1 MAFTSSQVLFLQ
13 RLVSERPAQRR
24 AGDAARFFS
33 EHFGLGLTVGRW
45 VEYVEVHFLDA
56 ERLLRAHDLPVAS
69 LGPAASRAD
78 VASYGGLSEKSLS
91 VAPHSG
97 SVAVKCL
104 GRCTL
109 DGQPLWTP
117 PGTYLVLTPE
127 VAERVTCTRLLLV
140 ENLETFRTLEAYR
153 WIDRKEFD
161 ILAVYRGDVEI
172 PLKDAHGLVLR
183 RSEPIWAFFDFDPAG
198 LAMANALP
206 QQRLERL
213 LLPGVEWLRR
223 AALTAR
229 GRQLYDDQLGQYGNT
244 LSGVEHEQIRFW
256 WRELRG
262 LQAGVTQERMQHA
275 PALLADGRPIADWAA

>member
-1 MAFTSSQVLFLQ
+1 MEFTAQQIQFLQ
-13 RLVSERPAQRR
+13 RLVADRPPKRR
-24 AGDAARFFS
+24 AGDVARFLS
-33 EHFGLGLTVGRW
+33 EHFGLGMTVGGW
-45 VEYVEVHFLDA
+45 VEYGQSHFQVA
-56 ERLLRAHDLPVAS
+56 EQLLRTHDLPVSS
-69 LGPAASRAD
+69 LGDEASRAD
-78 VASYGGLSEKSLS
+78 VALYGGLSEKSLS
-91 VAPHSG
+91 AAPHSG

-127 VAERVTCTRLLLV
+127 VAERVTCTKLLLV

-153 WIDRKEFD
+153 WIDVKEFD

-206 QQRLERL
+206 LQRLERL
-213 LLPGVEWLRR
+213 LLPGVEWLRG

-229 GRQLYDDQLGQYGNT
+229 GRQVYDDQLAQYGNT
-244 LSGVEHEQIRFW
+244 LSDARHEQIRFW
-256 WRELRG
+256 WNELRG
-262 LQAGVTQERMQHA
+262 LRAGVTQERMQHA
-275 PALLADGRPIADWAA
+275 PVLLADGRPIANSAA